1 MMFHIL
7 KPTAVQRN
15 VLNSSAHVLY
25 SLVSHIL
32 HSFILR
38 RKGDLSESVGFIAIE
53 KTQWDGAL
61 VL

>member
-32 HSFILR
+32 YSFILR

-53 KTQWDGAL
+53 KTQ
-61 VL
+61 